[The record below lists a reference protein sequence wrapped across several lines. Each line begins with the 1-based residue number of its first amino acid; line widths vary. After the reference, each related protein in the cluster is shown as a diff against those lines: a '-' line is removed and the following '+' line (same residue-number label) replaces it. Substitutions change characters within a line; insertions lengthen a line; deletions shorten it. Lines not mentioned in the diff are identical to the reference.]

1 MPLMFMPFKKFAD
14 FSGRARRAEYWWF
27 YLFQIFIYLAMIGFT
42 FLAAGNPQS
51 VAVMLVFL
59 IVPVALFAL
68 ICLIP
73 NLAVTVRR
81 LHDTDKSALWL
92 LLYAPG
98 VINAF
103 MGLADGL
110 KGINDYNT
118 IRSGNPLLTL
128 AAAICN
134 IVMLYLMR
142 AKGTEGPNRF
152 GDDPKGRSIDV
163 SVFDAP
169 DHTPSPEAHK
179 PVFDF
184 TSATPAANLW
194 AKPDPVPAP
203 MRTTAAPQ
211 THLGTRAP
219 ASFGKRH

>member
-27 YLFQIFIYLAMIGFT
+27 YLFQIFVYLAMIGFT

-152 GDDPKGRSIDV
+152 GDDPKGPSV
-163 SVFDAP
+163 HMSVFDDNGAQP
-169 DHTPSPEAHK
+169 AEPYTS
-179 PVFDF
+179 VFDF
-184 TSATPAANLW
+184 TSGTAGTNFRVA
-194 AKPDPVPAP
+194 PVPEPAP
-203 MRTTAAPQ
+203 ARVPPAPAQ
-211 THLGTRAP
+211 NFGTRAP